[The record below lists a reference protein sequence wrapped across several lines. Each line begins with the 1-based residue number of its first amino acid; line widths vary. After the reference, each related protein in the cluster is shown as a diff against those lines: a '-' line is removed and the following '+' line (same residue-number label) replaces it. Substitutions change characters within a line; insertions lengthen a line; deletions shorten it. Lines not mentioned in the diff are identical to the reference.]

1 MLSIVEKEG
10 AKITK
15 KLHPAKICGTLFK
28 ILDNNFVIWKEMA
41 IFAPTFERF
50 RTIHQDMITKESIE
64 TAYCFLHQKLR
75 VYLYSNMNWQKDDIE
90 YAIASYVDS
99 MPKELYDN
107 LADGRTDFLVD
118 HKRFADD
125 MTKAVEQL
133 ERMLGI

>member
-1 MLSIVEKEG
+1 MKLKNIIISALS
-10 AKITK
+10 A
-15 KLHPAKICGTLFK
+15 LTL
-28 ILDNNFVIWKEMA
+28 VSCSM
-41 IFAPTFERF
+41 
-50 RTIHQDMITKESIE
+50 
-64 TAYCFLHQKLR
+64 
-75 VYLYSNMNWQKDDIE
+75 DIE
-90 YAIASYVDS
+90 YKGKDGKRMLVMNSVVEAGQQTYISVSRSAFFLDVSRTGQVLTQSDDVTVSVDINGVELDASYVDS

>member
-1 MLSIVEKEG
+1 M
-10 AKITK
+10 
-15 KLHPAKICGTLFK
+15 
-28 ILDNNFVIWKEMA
+28 N
-41 IFAPTFERF
+41 
-50 RTIHQDMITKESIE
+50 TKESIE

-99 MPKELYDN
+99 MPKELYDK
-107 LADGRTDFLVD
+107 LAGGRTDFLVD